1 MNVAVMKTKA
11 EAALGEQFEAV
22 AARLP
27 GTGWV
32 KELRKKA
39 IGAFETLGLPHRRIE
54 EWKYT
59 DLRERLREAFPPAVV
74 ATGAVSAGELE
85 AALGHLVVLHADR
98 LVFVDGTFRADLSGT
113 DGLHDG
119 VEFKSMGET
128 LAAAP
133 AWLQGKFDGKALTSE
148 GSVRALNVAFM
159 TDGVLLKVKPGE
171 APVRPAMLV
180 FARTGAA
187 PNAVTTR
194 NIISV
199 EAGAQLTLI
208 EAHVALPGAAA
219 RRQDNAVTDLT
230 IGEGAAVTHIKC
242 VADTGEATHLS
253 TWIAKVGKD
262 AAYNVFQ
269 LTAGASLAR
278 NQLFATFTGE
288 DAKLD
293 ASGVFLGRGSDH
305 IDTTLVIDHAVP
317 GCESRELFKG
327 VLDGRARGIFQGKV
341 IVRPNAQKTDG
352 KQMAQVLMLSED
364 AEFDSK
370 PELEIHA
377 DDVVCGHGST
387 CAEIDPD
394 LLFYLQSRGIPKD
407 EARAML
413 IESFV
418 AEAID
423 KIENENVRGALM
435 GIARQWLA
443 AA

>member
-22 AARLP
+22 ADRLP

-32 KELRKKA
+32 KELRKRA

-59 DLRERLREAFPPAVV
+59 DLRERLREAFPPAV
-74 ATGAVSAGELE
+74 AVKGEVSIRQLE
-85 AALGHLVVLHADR
+85 TALGQLAALDTERV
-98 LVFVDGTFRADLSGT
+98 VFVDGMFRADLSRTGR
-113 DGLHDG
+113 LG
-119 VEFKSMGET
+119 VAVELATMGET

-133 AWLQGKFDGKALTSE
+133 TWLQGKFDAKALAGE
-148 GSVRALNVAFM
+148 GAVRALNVAFM
-159 TDGVLLKVKPGE
+159 TDGVLLRVKAGQSP
-171 APVRPAMLV
+171 ARPVMLV
-180 FARTGAA
+180 FARSGETPKAA
-187 PNAVTTR
+187 TVR
-194 NIISV
+194 NIITA
-199 EAGAQLTLI
+199 EAGSRLALI
-208 EAHVALPGAAA
+208 EAHVTLPGASG
-219 RRQDNAVTDLT
+219 RHQDNAVTDIT
-230 IGEGAAVTHIKC
+230 VGEGAAVTHIKC
-242 VADTGEATHLS
+242 VADGSDATHLS
-253 TWIAKVGKD
+253 TWVVKVGK
-262 AAYNVFQ
+262 AAVYHAFQ
-269 LTAGASLAR
+269 FTAGAALAR
-278 NQLFATFTGE
+278 NQLFATFAGQG
-288 DAKLD
+288 AKLD
-293 ASGVFLGRGSDH
+293 ISGVFLGRGSDH

-317 GCESRELFKG
+317 ACESRELFKG

-341 IVRPNAQKTDG
+341 VVRPNAQKTDG
-352 KQMAQVLMLSED
+352 KQMAQALMLSQD

-423 KIENENVRGALM
+423 KVADENVRGALM